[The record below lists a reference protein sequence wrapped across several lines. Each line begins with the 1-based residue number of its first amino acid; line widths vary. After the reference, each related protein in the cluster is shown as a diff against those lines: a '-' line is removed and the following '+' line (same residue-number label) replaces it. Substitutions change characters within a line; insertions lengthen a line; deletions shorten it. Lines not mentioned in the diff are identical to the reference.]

1 MSDAYHE
8 YEDRLLIE
16 EHELHPE
23 RFRTMKQRFQA
34 HIDNISSVTLRDCC
48 RRILDDP
55 RFLTWPA
62 SLSFHHAY
70 EGGLL
75 AHTVEVADYALGSAI
90 PGTDTNVLIAAALW
104 HDYSKVEEYYRIGG
118 PGRHDSIDDFAQ
130 PVEWK
135 HTDYGKRI
143 HHIQGSAIA
152 FTLAAT
158 ESGVRHEVID
168 AVVHCILA
176 HHGRR
181 EWGSPVEPQ
190 TLEALLLHQADL
202 ISAKYGKTK

>member
-1 MSDAYHE
+1 MN
-8 YEDRLLIE
+8 
-16 EHELHPE
+16 
-23 RFRTMKQRFQA
+23 TMKQRFQE
-34 HIDNISSVTLRDCC
+34 HIDSISLFTLKACCVT
-48 RRILDDP
+48 ILENS
-55 RFLTWPA
+55 RFLKWPA
-62 SLSFHHAY
+62 SLGFHHAY
-70 EGGLL
+70 EGGLI

-104 HDYSKVEEYYRIGG
+104 HDFEKIREYELTELGVNYVGSG
-118 PGRHDSIDDFAQ
+118 VMIDTPDVKAL
-130 PVEWK
+130 WN

-158 ESGVRHEVID
+158 EFGVRYEVIED
-168 AVVHCILA
+168 VVHCILA

-190 TLEALLLHQADL
+190 TVEALLLHQADL
-202 ISAKYGKTK
+202 ISAKYGRTK